1 MARPPPAEWP
11 NIPAPP
17 GSKASANYSRIIPA
31 EELQGYASW
40 QPGALGDPAAL
51 PRTAGWSAQEPK
63 EEIGED
69 VWQQRIAQGRKEG
82 YEDGYRDGMSALESF
97 KRSHAEQMQA
107 QWEQRTQAFCQ
118 QLDAQWSGL
127 EPAMADSLARAA
139 VLLAR
144 SVLHAEL
151 QIKPEHVLDMARE
164 AVLCV
169 AGSARRIELQVH
181 PQDEALVRAALGE
194 WLQSRG
200 AHLQTDSQV
209 QRGGCLVQADIA
221 QVDARLGTRWT
232 AAALGLGSQLPWS
245 DDGID
250 AAAPITP

>member
-1 MARPPPAEWP
+1 MARPPPTEWP
-11 NIPAPP
+11 SIPAPP
-17 GSKASANYSRIIPA
+17 GSKGGGSYSRIIPA
-31 EELQGYASW
+31 EELQDYAAW
-40 QPGALGDPAAL
+40 KPGALGDPSAA
-51 PRTAGWSAQEPK
+51 PAATAWRVDKPK
-63 EEIGED
+63 EETSD
-69 VWQQRIAQGRKEG
+69 AVWQQRIAQGRKEG
-82 YEDGYRDGMSALESF
+82 YEEGYRDGMSALESF
-97 KRSHAEQMQA
+97 KRTHAEQMQA

-127 EPAMADSLARAA
+127 EPAMADSLAQAA

-181 PQDEALVRAALGE
+181 PQDEALVRAALGD

-200 AHLQTDSQV
+200 AHLQADGQV

-221 QVDARLGTRWT
+221 QVDARLATRWS
-232 AAALGLGSQLPWS
+232 AAAAALGSQLPWQ
-245 DDGID
+245 DNELDPT
-250 AAAPITP
+250 ATTPP